1 MAHEAK
7 LFVNQID
14 LVSGPLISDTYLQEA
29 AALTN
34 AFISNNSWGYIDSL
48 DYDSAAA
55 SYDAAVRDAI
65 PGRLGPDPLLFV
77 FACGNFGEGGQ
88 NGQGGQPESIDSPA
102 TAKNVITVG
111 AIEKA
116 RGITND
122 VVSSNGKTNAAIL
135 PLTDSDSEVAYY
147 SSRGNVGIGLEGP
160 TGRFKPDL
168 VAPGSFVISTRAA
181 NWQNPIA

>member
-1 MAHEAK
+1 
-7 LFVNQID
+7 
-14 LVSGPLISDTYLQEA
+14 
-29 AALTN
+29 
-34 AFISNNSWGYIDSL
+34 W
-48 DYDSAAA
+48 
-55 SYDAAVRDAI
+55 DAI

-168 VAPGSFVISTRAA
+168 VAPGSFVISTRAD
-181 NWQNPIA
+181 NWQNPSAAGGAIVNRQRGEIVRPGATNPYTIFIPGNGV